1 MFYACENATTINIG
15 NMDTSKVQEFKSM
28 FQNCKKLTTIYAS
41 RDFDFTSLTD
51 GSVMFTGSTKLVGG
65 NGTRYSTAHVNQEY
79 ARLDVNGT
87 PGYFTQYA
95 G

>member
-1 MFYACENATTINIG
+1 
-15 NMDTSKVQEFKSM
+15 
-28 FQNCKKLTTIYAS
+28 
-41 RDFDFTSLTD
+41 
-51 GSVMFTGSTKLVGG
+51 MFTGSTKLVGG